1 MPIAAKDVVQRG
13 VVTTQDTT
21 SIRWPVGEWVR
32 YLNDGQREIML
43 HRPDAFNKSATIT
56 CVAGTKQALPNDGAK
71 LIDVQRNAT
80 VTSKRAIRICSREIL
95 DAQMPNWHNITGSDE
110 IVHYMYDP
118 REPKAFWVYPPANVT
133 AKVEIN
139 YSATPT
145 DISEPAAGSD
155 YTAVVGNIS
164 VADIYANALLDYM
177 LYRVYL
183 KDADYAGNGARA
195 QAHYATF
202 ATALGI
208 ELKTTMAIAPVSVSN
223 PNFRQGSSAATAA
236 ATTDVASR

>member
-1 MPIAAKDVVQRG
+1 MPIAAKDVIQRG

-43 HRPDAFNKSATIT
+43 HRPDAFNKSAVID
-56 CVAGTKQALPNDGAK
+56 CVAGTKQALPADGAK
-71 LIDVQRNAT
+71 LIDVQRNST
-80 VTSKRAIRICSREIL
+80 VTSKRAVRICSREIL
-95 DAQMPNWHNITGSDE
+95 DAQMPNWQNIAGAAE
-110 IVHYMYDP
+110 IVHFMYDP
-118 REPKAFWVYPPANVT
+118 REPKAFWVYPPAT
-133 AKVEIN
+133 IAAKLEIN

-145 DISEPAAGSD
+145 DIAEPAAGSE

-177 LYRVYL
+177 LYRGYL
-183 KDADYAGNGARA
+183 KDADYAGNAARA
-195 QAHYATF
+195 QAHYAAF

-208 ELKTTMAIAPVSVSN
+208 ELKATLSAAPVSVGN
-223 PNFRQGSSAATAA
+223 PNFRQGSSAAT
-236 ATTDVASR
+236 VPVGQ

>member
-1 MPIAAKDVVQRG
+1 MPIAAKDVIQRG

-43 HRPDAFNKSATIT
+43 HRPDAFYKSAVID
-56 CVAGTKQALPNDGAK
+56 CVAGTKQALPADGAK
-71 LIDVQRNAT
+71 LIDVQRNST
-80 VTSKRAIRICSREIL
+80 VTSKRAVRICSREIL
-95 DAQMPNWHNITGSDE
+95 DAQMPNWHNIAGAAE
-110 IVHYMYDP
+110 IVHFMYDP
-118 REPKAFWVYPPANVT
+118 REPKAFWVYPPAT
-133 AKVEIN
+133 IAAKLEIN

-145 DISEPAAGSD
+145 DIAEPAAGSE

-177 LYRVYL
+177 LYRGYL
-183 KDADYAGNGARA
+183 KDADYAGNAARA
-195 QAHYATF
+195 QAHYAAF

-208 ELKTTMAIAPVSVSN
+208 ELKATLSAAPVSVGN
-223 PNFRQGSSAATAA
+223 PNFRQGSSAAT
-236 ATTDVASR
+236 VPVGQ

>member
-1 MPIAAKDVVQRG
+1 MPIEAKDVIQRG

-43 HRPDAFNKSATIT
+43 HRPDAFNKSAVID
-56 CVAGTKQALPNDGAK
+56 CVAGTKQALPADGAK
-71 LIDVQRNAT
+71 LIDVQRNST
-80 VTSKRAIRICSREIL
+80 VTSKRAVRICSREIL
-95 DAQMPNWHNITGSDE
+95 DAQMPNWHNIAGAAE
-110 IVHYMYDP
+110 IVHFMYDP
-118 REPKAFWVYPPANVT
+118 REPKAFWVYPPATNT
-133 AKVEIN
+133 AKLEIN

-145 DISEPAAGSD
+145 DIAEPAAGSE

-177 LYRVYL
+177 LYRGYL
-183 KDADYAGNGARA
+183 KDADYAGNAARA
-195 QAHYATF
+195 QAHYAAF

-208 ELKTTMAIAPVSVSN
+208 ELKATLSAAPVSVGN
-223 PNFRQGSSAATAA
+223 PNFRQGSSAAT
-236 ATTDVASR
+236 VPVGP

>member
-1 MPIAAKDVVQRG
+1 MPIAAKDVIQRG

-43 HRPDAFNKSATIT
+43 HRPDAFNKSAVID
-56 CVAGTKQALPNDGAK
+56 CVAGTKQALPADGAK
-71 LIDVQRNAT
+71 LIDVQRNSTAA
-80 VTSKRAIRICSREIL
+80 SKRAVRICSREIL
-95 DAQMPNWHNITGSDE
+95 DAQMPNWHNIAGAAE
-110 IVHYMYDP
+110 IVHFMYDP
-118 REPKAFWVYPPANVT
+118 REPKAFWVYPPATVA
-133 AKVEIN
+133 AKLEIN

-145 DISEPAAGSD
+145 DIAEPEAGSD
-155 YTAVVGNIS
+155 YTAVAGNLS
-164 VADIYANALLDYM
+164 VADIYANSLLDYM

-195 QAHYATF
+195 QAHYAAF

-208 ELKTTMAIAPVSVSN
+208 DLKATLSAAPVSVGN
-223 PNFRQGSSAATAA
+223 PNFRQGSSAAT
-236 ATTDVASR
+236 VPVGQ

>member
-1 MPIAAKDVVQRG
+1 MPIAAKDVIQRG

-43 HRPDAFNKSATIT
+43 HRPDAFNKSAVID
-56 CVAGTKQALPNDGAK
+56 CVAGTKQALPADGAK
-71 LIDVQRNAT
+71 LIDVQRYST
-80 VTSKRAIRICSREIL
+80 VTSKRAVRICSREIL
-95 DAQMPNWHNITGSDE
+95 DAQMPNWHNIAGAAE
-110 IVHYMYDP
+110 IVHFMYDP
-118 REPKAFWVYPPANVT
+118 REPKAFWVYPPAT
-133 AKVEIN
+133 IAAKLEIN

-145 DISEPAAGSD
+145 DIAEPAAGSE

-177 LYRVYL
+177 LYRGYL
-183 KDADYAGNGARA
+183 KDADYAGNAARA
-195 QAHYATF
+195 QAHYAAF

-208 ELKTTMAIAPVSVSN
+208 ELKATLSAAPVSVGN
-223 PNFRQGSSAATAA
+223 PNFRQGSSAAT
-236 ATTDVASR
+236 VPVGQ

>member
-1 MPIAAKDVVQRG
+1 MPIAAKDVIQRG

-43 HRPDAFNKSATIT
+43 HRPDAFNKSALVD
-56 CVAGTKQALPNDGAK
+56 CAAGTKQALPADGAK

-80 VTSKRAIRICSREIL
+80 AASKRAVRICSREIL
-95 DAQMPNWHNITGSDE
+95 DAQMPNWHNIAGAAE
-110 IVHYMYDP
+110 IVHFMYDP
-118 REPKAFWVYPPANVT
+118 REPKAFWVYPPAT
-133 AKVEIN
+133 IAAKLEIN

-145 DISEPAAGSD
+145 DIAEPTAGSD

-164 VADIYANALLDYM
+164 VADIYANSLLDYM

-183 KDADYAGNGARA
+183 KDADYAGNAARA
-195 QAHYATF
+195 QAHYAAF

-208 ELKTTMAIAPVSVSN
+208 ELKATLSAAPVSVGN
-223 PNFRQGSSAATAA
+223 PNFRQGSSAAT
-236 ATTDVASR
+236 VPVGQ

>member
-1 MPIAAKDVVQRG
+1 MPIAAKDVIQRG

-43 HRPDAFNKSATIT
+43 HRPDAFNKSAVID
-56 CVAGTKQALPNDGAK
+56 CVAGTKQALPADGAK
-71 LIDVQRNAT
+71 LIDVQRNST
-80 VTSKRAIRICSREIL
+80 VASKRAVRICSREIL
-95 DAQMPNWHNITGSDE
+95 DAQMPNWHNIAGAAE
-110 IVHYMYDP
+110 IVHFMYDP
-118 REPKAFWVYPPANVT
+118 REPKAFWVYPPAT
-133 AKVEIN
+133 IAAKLEIN

-145 DISEPAAGSD
+145 DIAEPAAGSE

-177 LYRVYL
+177 LYRGYQ
-183 KDADYAGNGARA
+183 KDADYAGNAARA
-195 QAHYATF
+195 QAHYAAF

-208 ELKTTMAIAPVSVSN
+208 ELKATLSAAPVSVGN
-223 PNFRQGSSAATAA
+223 PNFRQGSSAAT
-236 ATTDVASR
+236 VPVGQ

>member
-1 MPIAAKDVVQRG
+1 MAIAAKSVIHRG

-21 SIRWPVGEWVR
+21 SIRWPVDEWVR
-32 YLNDGQREIML
+32 YLNDGQREIMI
-43 HRPDAFNKSATIT
+43 HRPDAFNKSATVD
-56 CVAGTKQALPNDGAK
+56 CVVGTKQALPSDGVK

-80 VTSKRAIRICSREIL
+80 ATSQRAVRICSREIL
-95 DAQMPNWHNITGSDE
+95 DAQVPNWHGIPGAAE
-110 IVHYMYDP
+110 IVHFMYDP
-118 REPKAFWVYPPANVT
+118 REPKAFWVYPPALEV
-133 AKVEIN
+133 AKLEIN

-145 DISEPAAGSD
+145 DIVEPAPGSD
-155 YTAVVGNIS
+155 YQAVEGNIS

-195 QAHYATF
+195 QAHYAAF

-208 ELKTTMAIAPVSVSN
+208 ELKTTLAAAPVSVGN
-223 PNFRQGSSAATAA
+223 PNFRQASSAAAIP
-236 ATTDVASR
+236 VGE

>member
-1 MPIAAKDVVQRG
+1 MPIAAKDVIQRG

-43 HRPDAFNKSATIT
+43 HRPDAFNKSAVID
-56 CVAGTKQALPNDGAK
+56 CVAGTKQALPADGAK
-71 LIDVQRNAT
+71 LIDVQRNST
-80 VTSKRAIRICSREIL
+80 VTSKRAVRICSREIL
-95 DAQMPNWHNITGSDE
+95 DAQMPNWHNIAGAAE
-110 IVHYMYDP
+110 IVHFMYDP
-118 REPKAFWVYPPANVT
+118 REPKAFWVYPPATNT
-133 AKVEIN
+133 AKLEIN

-145 DISEPAAGSD
+145 DIAEPAAGSE

-177 LYRVYL
+177 LYRGYL
-183 KDADYAGNGARA
+183 KDADYAGNAARA
-195 QAHYATF
+195 QAHYAAF

-208 ELKTTMAIAPVSVSN
+208 ELKAALSAAPVSVGN
-223 PNFRQGSSAATAA
+223 PNFRQGSSAAT
-236 ATTDVASR
+236 VPVGQ

>member
-1 MPIAAKDVVQRG
+1 MPIAAKEVVQRG

-43 HRPDAFNKSATIT
+43 HRPDAFNKSAVID
-56 CVAGTKQALPNDGAK
+56 CVAGTKQALPADGAK
-71 LIDVQRNAT
+71 LIDVQRNST
-80 VTSKRAIRICSREIL
+80 VTSKRAVRICSREIL
-95 DAQMPNWHNITGSDE
+95 DAQMPNWHNIAGAAE
-110 IVHYMYDP
+110 IVHFMYDP
-118 REPKAFWVYPPANVT
+118 REPKAFWVYPPAT
-133 AKVEIN
+133 IAAKLEIN

-145 DISEPAAGSD
+145 DIAEPAAGSE

-177 LYRVYL
+177 LYRGYL
-183 KDADYAGNGARA
+183 KDADYAGNAARA
-195 QAHYATF
+195 QAHYAAF

-208 ELKTTMAIAPVSVSN
+208 ELKATLSAAPVSVGN
-223 PNFRQGSSAATAA
+223 PNFRQGSSAAT
-236 ATTDVASR
+236 VPVGQ

>member
-1 MPIAAKDVVQRG
+1 MPIAAKDVIQRG

-43 HRPDAFNKSATIT
+43 HRPDAFNKSAVID
-56 CVAGTKQALPNDGAK
+56 CVAGTKQALPADGAK
-71 LIDVQRNAT
+71 LIDVQRNST
-80 VTSKRAIRICSREIL
+80 VTSKRAVRICSREIL
-95 DAQMPNWHNITGSDE
+95 DAQMPNWHNIAGAAE
-110 IVHYMYDP
+110 IVHFMYDP
-118 REPKAFWVYPPANVT
+118 REPKAFWVYPPATNT
-133 AKVEIN
+133 AKLEIN

-145 DISEPAAGSD
+145 DIAEPAAGSE

-177 LYRVYL
+177 LYRGYL
-183 KDADYAGNGARA
+183 KDADYAGNAARA
-195 QAHYATF
+195 QAHYAAF

-208 ELKTTMAIAPVSVSN
+208 DLKATLSAAPVSVGN
-223 PNFRQGSSAATAA
+223 PNFRQGSSAAT
-236 ATTDVASR
+236 VPVGQ

>member
-1 MPIAAKDVVQRG
+1 MPIAAKDVIQRG

-43 HRPDAFNKSATIT
+43 HRPDAFNKSAVID
-56 CVAGTKQALPNDGAK
+56 CVAGTKQALPADGAK
-71 LIDVQRNAT
+71 LIDVQRNSTA
-80 VTSKRAIRICSREIL
+80 TSKRAVRICSREIL
-95 DAQMPNWHNITGSDE
+95 DAQMPNWHSIPGAAE
-110 IVHYMYDP
+110 IVHFMYDP
-118 REPKAFWVYPPANVT
+118 REPKAFWVYPPAT
-133 AKVEIN
+133 IAAKLEVN

-145 DISEPAAGSD
+145 DIAEPAAGSD
-155 YTAVVGNIS
+155 YTAVVGDIS
-164 VADIYANALLDYM
+164 VADIYANSLLDYM

-195 QAHYATF
+195 QAHYAAF

-208 ELKTTMAIAPVSVSN
+208 DLKATLSAAPVSVGN
-223 PNFRQGSSAATAA
+223 PNFRQGSSAAT
-236 ATTDVASR
+236 VPVGQ

>member
-1 MPIAAKDVVQRG
+1 MPIAAKDVIQRG

-43 HRPDAFNKSATIT
+43 HRPDAFNKSAVID
-56 CVAGTKQALPNDGAK
+56 CVAGTKQALPADGAK
-71 LIDVQRNAT
+71 LIDVQRNSTAA
-80 VTSKRAIRICSREIL
+80 SKRAVRICSREIL
-95 DAQMPNWHNITGSDE
+95 DAQMPNWHNIAGAAE
-110 IVHYMYDP
+110 IVHFMYDP
-118 REPKAFWVYPPANVT
+118 REPKAFWVYPPAT
-133 AKVEIN
+133 IAAKLEIN

-145 DISEPAAGSD
+145 DIAEPAAGSE

-177 LYRVYL
+177 LYRGYL
-183 KDADYAGNGARA
+183 KDADYAGNAARA
-195 QAHYATF
+195 QAHYAAF

-208 ELKTTMAIAPVSVSN
+208 ELKATLSAAPVSVGN
-223 PNFRQGSSAATAA
+223 PNFRQGSSAAT
-236 ATTDVASR
+236 VPVGQ

>member
-1 MPIAAKDVVQRG
+1 MPIAAKYVIQRG

-43 HRPDAFNKSATIT
+43 HRPDAFNKSAVID
-56 CVAGTKQALPNDGAK
+56 CVAGTKQALPADGAK
-71 LIDVQRNAT
+71 LIDVQRNST
-80 VTSKRAIRICSREIL
+80 VTSKRAVRICSREIL
-95 DAQMPNWHNITGSDE
+95 DAQMPNWHNIAGAAE
-110 IVHYMYDP
+110 IVHFMYDP
-118 REPKAFWVYPPANVT
+118 REPKAFWVYPPATNT
-133 AKVEIN
+133 AKLEIN

-145 DISEPAAGSD
+145 DIAEPAAGSD

-164 VADIYANALLDYM
+164 VADIYANSLLDYM

-195 QAHYATF
+195 QAHYAAFT
-202 ATALGI
+202 TALGI
-208 ELKTTMAIAPVSVSN
+208 DLKATLSAAPVSVGN
-223 PNFRQGSSAATAA
+223 PNFRQGSSAAT
-236 ATTDVASR
+236 VPVGQ